1 MHLDTTMLQ
10 TNTAINLVGYI
21 KRLMRNVTRMK
32 NGQNMTETTY
42 LEIKR
47 EYEEITEMHNKA
59 LKRRSTHYVYG
70 YTNKSKGEEYGKSN

>member
-42 LEIKR
+42 LEIRR
-47 EYEEITEMHNKA
+47 EYEEITETHNKA
-59 LKRRSTHYVYG
+59 LLRRSTHYVYG
-70 YTNKSKGEEYGKSN
+70 YTNKNKGA

>member
-42 LEIKR
+42 LEIRR
-47 EYEEITEMHNKA
+47 EYEEITEMNNKA
-59 LKRRSTHYVYG
+59 LLRRSTHYVYG
-70 YTNKSKGEEYGKSN
+70 YTNKNKGA